1 MLHDDIKRGRMAA
14 GLSVAEV
21 ARASGLPRQ
30 RVYSLERGENV
41 TIDTIRRIVSVI
53 PNLRVT
59 LGEPEPERATA
70 SIDLDAAR
78 RAAFG
83 LFDVATQLIRAL
95 GVGPAAPQQSVS
107 TPQQSAAAPEQRI
120 PVHFASGSESER
132 QTAARLDKMVDQ
144 GEHKKKRRSN
154 S

>member
-1 MLHDDIKRGRMAA
+1 MLHDDIKRARMAA

-21 ARASGLPRQ
+21 ARAAGLPRQ

-41 TIDTIRRIVSVI
+41 TVDTIRRIVAAI

-59 LGEPEPERATA
+59 LGEPEPEPEPANGV
-70 SIDLDAAR
+70 DLDAAR

-95 GVGPAAPQQSVS
+95 GVVPAAPTQ
-107 TPQQSAAAPEQRI
+107 PGPEQRI
-120 PVHFASGSESER
+120 PVYYASGSKTER
-132 QTAARLDKMVDQ
+132 ETAARLEKMLDQ
-144 GEHKKKRRSN
+144 REDKKKPPSD

>member
-21 ARASGLPRQ
+21 ARAAGLPRQ

-41 TIDTIRRIVSVI
+41 TVDTIRRIVAAI

-59 LGEPEPERATA
+59 LGAPEPAMPTA
-70 SIDLDAAR
+70 NVDLDAAR

-95 GVGPAAPQQSVS
+95 GVVPAAPPQSP
-107 TPQQSAAAPEQRI
+107 TPEQ
-120 PVHFASGSESER
+120 PVPLHFASGSESER
-132 QTAARLDKMVDQ
+132 
-144 GEHKKKRRSN
+144 
-154 S
+154 

>member
-1 MLHDDIKRGRMAA
+1 MLHEDIKRARMAA

-21 ARASGLPRQ
+21 ARTAGLPRQ

-41 TIDTIRRIVSVI
+41 TVDTIRRIVAAI
-53 PNLRVT
+53 PGLRVT
-59 LGEPEPERATA
+59 LGEPEPEPANN
-70 SIDLDAAR
+70 IDLDAAR
-78 RAAFG
+78 RAAFS

-107 TPQQSAAAPEQRI
+107 TPPQKP
-120 PVHFASGSESER
+120 P
-132 QTAARLDKMVDQ
+132 
-144 GEHKKKRRSN
+144 SN